1 MSATS
6 EKVEVNVI
14 RKLAS
19 GKYLVRSRKLDG
31 KQKVFGVFDTRQE
44 AEDQQRAVE
53 LLEIQRM
60 TAREGIFSSVERVIR
75 CRSNRESPES

>member
-1 MSATS
+1 
-6 EKVEVNVI
+6 VI

-19 GKYLVRSRKLDG
+19 GKYQVRSNKLDG

-60 TAREGIFSSVERVIR
+60 IAREGIFSSVERVIR